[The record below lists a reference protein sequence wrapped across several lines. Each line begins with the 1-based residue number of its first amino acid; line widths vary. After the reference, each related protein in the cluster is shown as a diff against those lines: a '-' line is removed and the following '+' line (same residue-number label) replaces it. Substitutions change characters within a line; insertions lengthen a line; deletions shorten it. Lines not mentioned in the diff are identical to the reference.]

1 MLKLS
6 LKDLLKRALM
16 VDAQEVRLIPG
27 RRTVVVTSQGEN
39 EVRGD
44 AQTPDRINALLE
56 EVLTAEARRSLATG
70 WAEWHF
76 VLPDKGRVRA
86 TAELKMGLV
95 HASFDLTSL
104 DEPAAFDELPLPP
117 AAPAT
122 PPNAVSPHRAAPHH
136 AVPDPVP
143 LPSPEFPEQ
152 EPPRARPTVASARM
166 PEPAELAVRIDEQ
179 AQSTPARPSHGAAVA
194 VPARAFVD
202 AGLSGESTEKIDALL
217 HQMVAMKA
225 SDLHVC
231 ATAPPMI
238 RLDGD
243 MVALPGAAPLS
254 ADEVR
259 ALLWPMVPQRNRQ
272 EFEETHDTDFAHE
285 IPGLARF
292 RANLFVDL
300 RGMGGVFRV
309 IPSKIL
315 TAQDLGLSPQILSLC
330 NLSKGLVVVT
340 GPTGSGKSTTLAAL
354 IDYINQ
360 TRAAHIITIEDPV
373 EFVHPNKKSLIN
385 QRQVGEH
392 THSFKKALRAALR
405 EDPDIVLLGEMR
417 DLETISIAMETA
429 ETGHLVF
436 GTLHTSSA
444 PSTIDRIIDQFPSE
458 EQNQV
463 RTMLSGSLK
472 GVIAQMLCKK
482 RGGGRIAA
490 LEVMLGVPAIAN
502 LIREGKIFQIPS
514 VMQTSRNMGMRL
526 MNDSLL
532 ELVKSGQ
539 VEPDE
544 ALSKSTEKST
554 LQTLFRQNNISFSA
568 TA

>member
-1 MLKLS
+1 MVKLS

-16 VDAQEVRLIPG
+16 VDAREVRLVPG

-44 AQTPDRINALLE
+44 PQTPDRINMMLE
-56 EVLTAEARRSLATG
+56 EVLTPEARRSLATG
-70 WAEWHF
+70 WAEWQF
-76 VLPDKGRVRA
+76 SLPEKGTVRA

-95 HASFDLTSL
+95 HASFDLTGL
-104 DEPAAFDELPLPP
+104 GEEALGEPVVLPNAAALGASEAAFAPPTRPQQP
-117 AAPAT
+117 AAP
-122 PPNAVSPHRAAPHH
+122 RAH
-136 AVPDPVP
+136 
-143 LPSPEFPEQ
+143 
-152 EPPRARPTVASARM
+152 PTVASARM
-166 PEPAELAVRIDEQ
+166 PDPLE
-179 AQSTPARPSHGAAVA
+179 VA
-194 VPARAFVD
+194 VFGEERTQAAAHGSMGRPGGEPLPSSSIGRAGQQSHEGPVVQ
-202 AGLSGESTEKIDALL
+202 GSTEKIDALL
-217 HQMVAMKA
+217 RQMVAMNA

-231 ATAPPMI
+231 VTAPPMV

-243 MVALPGAAPLS
+243 MVPLPNSQPLTAA
-254 ADEVR
+254 EVQE
-259 ALLWPMVPQRNRQ
+259 LLWPMVPERNRG

-285 IPGLARF
+285 IPGIARF

-315 TAQDLGLSPQILSLC
+315 TVQDLGLPHHLLSLC
-330 NLSKGLVVVT
+330 NLAKGLVVVT

-373 EFVHPNKKSLIN
+373 EFVHPNKRSLIN

-392 THSFKKALRAALR
+392 TDSFKKALRAALR

-482 RGGGRIAA
+482 RGGGRVAS
-490 LEVMLGVPAIAN
+490 LEVMFGVPAIAN

-514 VMQTSRNMGMRL
+514 IMQTSRNLGMRL

-532 ELVKSGQ
+532 ELVKGGI
-539 VEPDE
+539 VEADE
-544 ALSKSTEKST
+544 ALSKSTDKST
-554 LQTLFRQNNISFSA
+554 LQTMFRQNNISFSA

>member
-1 MLKLS
+1 MVKLS

-16 VDAQEVRLIPG
+16 VDAREVRLVPG

-44 AQTPDRINALLE
+44 PQTPDRINMMLE
-56 EVLTAEARRSLATG
+56 EVLTPEARRSLATG
-70 WAEWHF
+70 WAEWQF
-76 VLPDKGRVRA
+76 SLPEKGTVRA

-95 HASFDLTSL
+95 HASFDLTGL
-104 DEPAAFDELPLPP
+104 GEEALGEPVVLPNAAALGASEAAFAPPTRPQQP
-117 AAPAT
+117 AAP
-122 PPNAVSPHRAAPHH
+122 RAH
-136 AVPDPVP
+136 
-143 LPSPEFPEQ
+143 
-152 EPPRARPTVASARM
+152 PTVASARM
-166 PEPAELAVRIDEQ
+166 PDPLE
-179 AQSTPARPSHGAAVA
+179 VA
-194 VPARAFVD
+194 VFGEERTRAATHGPTGRPGGEPLPSSSIGR
-202 AGLSGESTEKIDALL
+202 AGQQFHEGPVVQGSTEKIDALL
-217 HQMVAMKA
+217 RQMVAMNA

-231 ATAPPMI
+231 VTAPPMV

-243 MVALPGAAPLS
+243 MVPLPNSQPLTAA
-254 ADEVR
+254 EVQE
-259 ALLWPMVPQRNRQ
+259 LLWPMVPERNRG

-285 IPGLARF
+285 IPGIARF

-315 TAQDLGLSPQILSLC
+315 TVQDLGLPHHLLSLC
-330 NLSKGLVVVT
+330 NLAKGLVVVT

-373 EFVHPNKKSLIN
+373 EFVHPNKRSLIN

-392 THSFKKALRAALR
+392 TDSFKKALRAALR

-482 RGGGRIAA
+482 RGGGRVAS
-490 LEVMLGVPAIAN
+490 LEVMFGVPAIAN

-514 VMQTSRNMGMRL
+514 IMQTSRNLGMRL

-532 ELVKSGQ
+532 ELVKGGI
-539 VEPDE
+539 VEADE
-544 ALSKSTEKST
+544 ALSKSTDKST
-554 LQTLFRQNNISFSA
+554 LQTMFRQNNISFSA

>member
-16 VDAQEVRLIPG
+16 VDAQEVRLVPG

-44 AQTPDRINALLE
+44 PQTPERINALLE

-70 WAEWHF
+70 WAEWQF
-76 VLPDKGRVRA
+76 LLPDKGRVRA

-95 HASFDLTSL
+95 HASFDLTGL
-104 DEPAAFDELPLPP
+104 GDMGALDELPLPGASTALPEP
-117 AAPAT
+117 AAMA
-122 PPNAVSPHRAAPHH
+122 PPTRPQ
-136 AVPDPVP
+136 
-143 LPSPEFPEQ
+143 Q
-152 EPPRARPTVASARM
+152 EPPRAHPTVASARM
-166 PEPAELAVRIDEQ
+166 PDPAEMAIAIDEK
-179 AQSTPARPSHGAAVA
+179 AQSTPARPSHPRSAFEAASP
-194 VPARAFVD
+194 VPPRGLHD
-202 AGLSGESTEKIDALL
+202 AGPSGGSTEKIDALL
-217 HQMVAMKA
+217 RQMVAMKA

-231 ATAPPMI
+231 VTAPPMV

-243 MVALPGAAPLS
+243 MVPVPGMRPLD
-254 ADEVR
+254 AEEVQ
-259 ALLWPMVPQRNRQ
+259 AMLWPMVPHRNRE
-272 EFEETHDTDFAHE
+272 EFNESHDTDFAHE
-285 IPGLARF
+285 IPGVARF

-309 IPSKIL
+309 IPSKIM
-315 TAQDLGLSPQILSLC
+315 TAQDLGISPQILSLC

-360 TRAAHIITIEDPV
+360 TRAAHVITIEDPV
-373 EFVHPNKKSLIN
+373 EFVHPNKKCLIN

-392 THSFKKALRAALR
+392 TNSFKKALRAALR

-482 RGGGRIAA
+482 RGGGRVAA
-490 LEVMLGVPAIAN
+490 LEVMFGVPAIAN